1 MKNIRLTKEQE
12 ESVVENMKLKL
23 TLLKDEPDKRDFRLS
38 ENVFEPIKSP
48 NSVDWT
54 EKMSPVKDQGQLGS
68 CVGFAVA
75 AMKEWQEQIEHDKE
89 VAEGKKYER
98 EEDYYD
104 LSEAWIYWN
113 CKKID
118 PWPDSEGTSI
128 RCAMQVLHR
137 IGVPCEDAYPYSD
150 QFEGSPKRWAK
161 LIAKW
166 GLIDS
171 YYRCNGIDD
180 LKIALPNGPVVI
192 GVACFREIFFVD
204 DTGVIPYPANPDEML
219 GGHAVCA
226 VGYDDSKQLVK
237 FKNSW
242 SFAWGQNGYGYL
254 PYKYIDDFMWD
265 SWIAKDIAV
274 TKKMLKG

>member
-1 MKNIRLTKEQE
+1 M
-12 ESVVENMKLKL
+12 
-23 TLLKDEPDKRDFRLS
+23 
-38 ENVFEPIKSP
+38 
-48 NSVDWT
+48 
-54 EKMSPVKDQGQLGS
+54 
-68 CVGFAVA
+68 
-75 AMKEWQEQIEHDKE
+75 
-89 VAEGKKYER
+89 
-98 EEDYYD
+98 
-104 LSEAWIYWN
+104 
-113 CKKID
+113 
-118 PWPDSEGTSI
+118 
-128 RCAMQVLHR
+128 
-137 IGVPCEDAYPYSD
+137 
-150 QFEGSPKRWAK
+150 
-161 LIAKW
+161 
-166 GLIDS
+166 
-171 YYRCNGIDD
+171 
-180 LKIALPNGPVVI
+180 I